1 MSAPETGG
9 VGWDVVMPARGSR
22 PGSPARVVF
31 DCPGM
36 PARAVPSA
44 VGRRLARLLREGK
57 APEAGERLDVV
68 VDELVDQCARERVEQ
83 LVSRRDYSAEELGTR
98 LRRDGSPGD
107 VVDRRVC
114 RARESGVVDDARY
127 AASFVRSKVLAGWG
141 SVKIERELSRRGV
154 EASEIPGWPEEF
166 LAPDDERARASAL
179 ASRRRLTGKNDYQKL
194 VRFLCGRGFALGL
207 ATSVAR
213 ETLSGAEPPQLQ

>member
-44 VGRRLARLLREGK
+44 VGRRLARQLREGK

-98 LRRDGSPGD
+98 LRRDGYPGD

-127 AASFVRSKVLAGWG
+127 AASFVRSKALAGWG
-141 SVKIERELSRRGV
+141 RTKIERALAARGV
-154 EASEIPGWPEEF
+154 SLDALEGLSDELLSE
-166 LAPDDERARASAL
+166 DDELARAREL
-179 ASRRRLTGKNDYQKL
+179 AERRARSGRGELRSL
-194 VRFLCGRGFALGL
+194 VRFLCGRGFSPGVAYRAARTALGD
-207 ATSVAR
+207 
-213 ETLSGAEPPQLQ
+213 ED

>member
-31 DCPGM
+31 DCPGV
-36 PARAVPSA
+36 PARVVPSA

-57 APEAGERLDVV
+57 APEVGERLDVV

-98 LRRDGSPGD
+98 LRRDGYPGD
-107 VVDRRVC
+107 VVERRVC

-127 AASFVRSKVLAGWG
+127 AASFVRSKALAGWG
-141 SVKIERELSRRGV
+141 RTK
-154 EASEIPGWPEEF
+154 
-166 LAPDDERARASAL
+166 
-179 ASRRRLTGKNDYQKL
+179 
-194 VRFLCGRGFALGL
+194 
-207 ATSVAR
+207 
-213 ETLSGAEPPQLQ
+213 